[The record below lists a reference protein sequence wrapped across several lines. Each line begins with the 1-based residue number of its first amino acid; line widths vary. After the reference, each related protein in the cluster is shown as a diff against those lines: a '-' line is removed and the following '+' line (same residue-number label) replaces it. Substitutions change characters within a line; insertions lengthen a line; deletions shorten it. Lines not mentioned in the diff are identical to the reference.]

1 MSSAATSEASFCE
14 KTLAQSV
21 SRVSELCEFNFIFW
35 FLVELLFFY
44 VPAIR
49 TELYL
54 TLLLLLVQILMKYN
68 SRADDITWTSELWT
82 VSVEIYLD
90 DDDDDD
96 DDVIVLRT

>member
-1 MSSAATSEASFCE
+1 MY
-14 KTLAQSV
+14 LNYV
-21 SRVSELCEFNFIFW
+21 SLILFFGFW
-35 FLVELLFFY
+35 LNYFFFY
-44 VPAIR
+44 VPAVR

-96 DDVIVLRT
+96 DDDVIVLRT